1 MERPHI
7 TGGRWKPPVKL
18 GVNGRFYG
26 PHIKGVQRFAREVV
40 KRLCD
45 MAEVCLLLPK
55 GLDRAAEVPHHVRII
70 RGILPGH
77 VWEQIELPLRARAAG
92 CDIVLHLSGTAP
104 GWGSRHV
111 MVVHARL

>member
-1 MERPHI
+1 M
-7 TGGRWKPPVKL
+7 KL

-26 PHIKGVQRFAREVV
+26 PHNIKGVQRFAREVV

-45 MAEVCLLLPK
+45 VAEVCLLLPR
-55 GLDRAAEVPHHVRII
+55 GLHRATEVPHNVPII
-70 RGILPGH
+70 RGILRGH

-104 GWGSRHV
+104 RP
-111 MVVHARL
+111 